1 MKGGERAELTVP
13 VGYETS
19 VKTSFAAPKYLRVI
33 NIFEVA
39 QSVNVSR
46 DLSIS

>member
-1 MKGGERAELTVP
+1 MEVTVP
-13 VGYETS
+13 VGYESS
-19 VKTSFAAPKYLRVI
+19 VKTSFAAAPKYLRVI

>member
-1 MKGGERAELTVP
+1 MEVTVP
-13 VGYETS
+13 VGYEIS